1 VCKSRRGIMENLLE
15 SAAKRFGV
23 PPHVLDL
30 IGRDFITE
38 VIDEFPSLL
47 LPPIMST
54 LKQEYLKNGLEWTK
68 QNILS
73 LREQFLLLKRLYG
86 PTWILA

>member
-1 VCKSRRGIMENLLE
+1 MENLLE

-23 PPHVLDL
+23 PPDILDL
-30 IGRDFITE
+30 IGRDFITS
-38 VIDEFPSLL
+38 VIDEFPSLM

-68 QNILS
+68 QSIVY
-73 LREQFLLLKRLYG
+73 LREQFLLMKRLYG
-86 PTWILA
+86 PNWILA

>member
-1 VCKSRRGIMENLLE
+1 MESLIE
-15 SAAKRFGV
+15 STARKFGV
-23 PPHVLDL
+23 PTGVLDL

-38 VIDEFPSLL
+38 VIDEFPSLM

-68 QNILS
+68 QSILS
-73 LREQFLLLKRLYG
+73 LREQFLLMKRLYG
-86 PTWILA
+86 PNWILA

>member
-15 SAAKRFGV
+15 SVAKRFGV
-23 PPHVLDL
+23 PAVVLDL

>member
-1 VCKSRRGIMENLLE
+1 MENLLE
-15 SAAKRFGV
+15 SAAKKFGV

>member
-1 VCKSRRGIMENLLE
+1 MENLLE
-15 SAAKRFGV
+15 SAAKNFGV

-30 IGRDFITE
+30 IGRDFIAE

-47 LPPIMST
+47 RPPIMST

-68 QNILS
+68 QTILS
-73 LREQFLLLKRLYG
+73 LREQFLLMKRLYG
-86 PTWILA
+86 PNWILA

>member
-1 VCKSRRGIMENLLE
+1 MENLLE

-23 PPHVLDL
+23 PPQVLDL
-30 IGRDFITE
+30 IGRDFIAD

-86 PTWILA
+86 PNWILA

>member
-1 VCKSRRGIMENLLE
+1 MENLLE
-15 SAAKRFGV
+15 SAAKKFGV

-30 IGRDFITE
+30 IGREFITE

-54 LKQEYLKNGLEWTK
+54 LKQEFLKNGLEWTK

-86 PTWILA
+86 PNWILA

>member
-1 VCKSRRGIMENLLE
+1 MENLLE

-30 IGRDFITE
+30 IGRDFIAE

-68 QNILS
+68 QTILS

>member
-1 VCKSRRGIMENLLE
+1 MKSLIE
-15 SAAKRFGV
+15 SAARKAGV
-23 PPHVLDL
+23 PSEILDL

-38 VIDEFPSLL
+38 VIDEFPGLL

-68 QNILS
+68 QTILS
-73 LREQFLLLKRLYG
+73 LREQFLQMKRLYG
-86 PTWILA
+86 PNWILA

>member
-1 VCKSRRGIMENLLE
+1 MENLLE

-23 PPHVLDL
+23 PDDVLDL

-38 VIDEFPSLL
+38 VIDEFPSLM
-47 LPPIMST
+47 LPPIMSI
-54 LKQEYLKNGLEWTK
+54 LKREYLKNGLEWTK
-68 QNILS
+68 QSILS
-73 LREQFLLLKRLYG
+73 LREQFLLMKRLYG

>member
-1 VCKSRRGIMENLLE
+1 MKNLIE
-15 SAAKRFGV
+15 SAARKFGV
-23 PPHVLDL
+23 PTEVLDL

-68 QNILS
+68 QSILS

>member
-1 VCKSRRGIMENLLE
+1 MENLLE

-23 PPHVLDL
+23 PTHVLDL

-68 QNILS
+68 QSILS
-73 LREQFLLLKRLYG
+73 LREQFLLMKRLYG
-86 PTWILA
+86 PNWILA

>member
-1 VCKSRRGIMENLLE
+1 MENLLE
-15 SAAKRFGV
+15 SVAKRFGV
-23 PPHVLDL
+23 PAVVLDL

-73 LREQFLLLKRLYG
+73 LREQFLLMKRLYG
-86 PTWILA
+86 PNWILA